1 MDHQWTIKTHIFYV
15 YTRQCRHFSLFPFFF
30 FFFFLAPKICT
41 LFLYIN
47 KCAHFLCKQINMH
60 TFFFIYI
67 STCTF
72 SQRANMQTFS
82 LFANIH
88 TFSLHANIYTFFLTN
103 QYFIVYFIYFL
114 STPIS
119 TLLSDNMHFF
129 FTHKLAP
136 ISFTRPNALLFP
148 TYQ

>member
-1 MDHQWTIKTHIFYV
+1 MGHQWTIKTHIFYV
-15 YTRQCRHFSLFPFFF
+15 YTLQCRHFSLFPFLNIFF
-30 FFFFLAPKICT
+30 TKICT
-41 LFLYIN
+41 LILYIN

-60 TFFFIYI
+60 TFSLYI
-67 STCTF
+67 SCTF

-82 LFANIH
+82 LFASVH

-103 QYFIVYFIYFL
+103 QYFILFFLYIL

-136 ISFTRPNALLFP
+136 ISFTRPNALLFL